1 MNNGSTNVKNYTD
14 AEIIAR
20 IESLSTFAGWK
31 KGKYDI
37 WVRSQED
44 AFNKFDDKVYR
55 AEVKEE
61 GQKPIFVPGAHSG
74 TTNPGAQGLK
84 NFEKYGNKRCAV
96 LVADVIVYDCME
108 FRKHKGQYDAYC
120 QCKPLPYIWD
130 DNKNE
135 KSGDSGKIIEGQ
147 NIGANNHAAGED
159 SEDIGGW
166 SIACTVRDVKKQF
179 NAMMTWMNKDK
190 YQTRIILNEW

>member
-96 LVADVIVYDCME
+96 LIADHMVYE
-108 FRKHKGQYDAYC
+108 SHQYGLHQGKYPAYR
-120 QCKPLPYIWD
+120 QCKPWPYNFD

-135 KSGDSGKIIEGQ
+135 ISGDGEKVVEGEIIYA
-147 NIGANNHAAGED
+147 NIHAAGEA
-159 SEDIGGW
+159 SVEIGGW
-166 SIACTVRDVKKQF
+166 SIACMVRNIKKQYDKWM
-179 NAMMTWMNKDK
+179 AWMNKDK
-190 YQTRIILNEW
+190 YVTLVILKEF